1 MLKRLNWGKLIK
13 DVVLILVAALTGAY
27 NSDAIGQIL
36 PILNNN

>member
-1 MLKRLNWGKLIK
+1 MFKKINWGKLVK

-36 PILNNN
+36 PLINN